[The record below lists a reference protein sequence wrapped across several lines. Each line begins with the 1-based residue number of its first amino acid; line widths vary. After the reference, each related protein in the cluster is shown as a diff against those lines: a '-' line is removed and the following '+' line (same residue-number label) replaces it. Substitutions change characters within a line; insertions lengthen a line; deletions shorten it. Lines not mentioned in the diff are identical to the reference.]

1 MSVATARIVGVLLA
15 AGRGSRFDPS
25 GARLKLLEAAT
36 RGSHSGAPL
45 AVAAAR
51 TLRVVLDE
59 VFAVV
64 APASEDEDSQIELHK
79 LLRREGCT
87 LVVNP
92 RAAAGQGTSIATG
105 VGATSWADGWVIALA
120 DMPAIEPDTLRRVVD
135 ALHAGAATVAPAFR
149 GQRGHPVGFAA
160 PMRSELL
167 ASAGDTG
174 ARHVLAR
181 HPPQLIEVNDPGVLY
196 DVDTPEDR

>member
-1 MSVATARIVGVLLA
+1 MPEATSHIVGVLLA

-45 AVAAAR
+45 AIAASR

-64 APASEDEDSQIELHK
+64 APPGEDSQLELHN
-79 LLRREGCT
+79 LLQAEGCT

-92 RAAAGQGTSIATG
+92 RAAEGQGTSIACG
-105 VGATSWADGWVIALA
+105 VGATSSADGWVIALA
-120 DMPAIEPDTLRRVVD
+120 DMPAIQPDTVRRIVD
-135 ALHAGAATVAPAFR
+135 ALHAGAASVAPAYR
-149 GQRGHPVGFAA
+149 GRRGHPVGFGA

-174 ARHVLAR
+174 ARNVLAR
-181 HPPQLIEVNDPGVLY
+181 HPPQLIEVDDPGVLY
-196 DVDTPEDR
+196 DVDMLEDL

>member
-36 RGSHSGAPL
+36 RGSHSGEPL

-59 VFAVV
+59 VVAVV
-64 APASEDEDSQIELHK
+64 APPSEDNQIELHN
-79 LLRREGCT
+79 LLRAEGCT

-92 RAAAGQGTSIATG
+92 RAAEGQGTSIACG
-105 VGATSWADGWVIALA
+105 VGATPSANGWVVALA
-120 DMPAIEPDTLRRVVD
+120 DMPAVQPNTLRRIVD
-135 ALHAGAATVAPAFR
+135 ALHAGAATVAPVHR
-149 GQRGHPVGFAA
+149 GRRGHPVGFAA
-160 PMRSELL
+160 PMQSELL
-167 ASAGDTG
+167 ASAGETG

-181 HPPQLIEVNDPGVLY
+181 HPPQLIEVDDPGVLY